1 MHPIELGWWFNFT
14 IALFG
19 VLFVA
24 VVGLIFGVL
33 FVAVVGIVVVSSFI
47 RFSFLLVFGFPTVA
61 ERLYSTMPSQY
72 RPPTGRS
79 TWSNFGVCGSS
90 KGFGRSAMVE
100 MQRGRRAGYN
110 SPIFGLIDGL

>member
-33 FVAVVGIVVVSSFI
+33 FVAVIGLVVVSSFI
-47 RFSFLLVFGFPTVA
+47 RFSFLLVFGFPTVT
-61 ERLYSTMPSQY
+61 ERLYSTTLSQY
-72 RPPTGRS
+72 GPPTRRS
-79 TWSNFGVCGSS
+79 TRSSFGICGSY
-90 KGFGRSAMVE
+90 KGFGRSAMVG
-100 MQRGRRAGYN
+100 M
-110 SPIFGLIDGL
+110 